1 MACVRV
7 LVALAN
13 GKKRKAF
20 VFIAEGRGGE
30 ACVVE
35 MESKEEAEWK
45 LVAQMR
51 SVVEAKDPAAKEVD
65 DFMIRRF
72 LRSRDSN
79 LEKASD
85 MFLKFLKWRT
95 TVHNG
100 FISEAQIQ
108 NELSQNKLFI
118 QGFSKKGSPILIAFP
133 SKHYPSK
140 RDMNEFKNL
149 VVYYLD
155 KICDMMTRNQEKLVS
170 IVDFQGWGY
179 SNCDIRGYLAA
190 LDILQ
195 NYYPERLG
203 KVFLIHVPSL
213 FMRAWKIVYPYIDKN
228 TRNKFIFVEDKNLR
242 ASLLEDIDE
251 DQLLEIYGG
260 KLKMMPH

>member
-1 MACVRV
+1 
-7 LVALAN
+7 
-13 GKKRKAF
+13 
-20 VFIAEGRGGE
+20 
-30 ACVVE
+30 
-35 MESKEEAEWK
+35 MESKEDAEWK

-51 SVVEAKDPAAKEVD
+51 SAVEAKDPAAKEVD

-72 LRSRDSN
+72 LRSRELN

-85 MFLKFLKWRT
+85 MFLKFLKWRRT
-95 TVHNG
+95 AVPNG

-118 QGFSKKGSPILIAFP
+118 QGFSKKGSPILVAFP

-140 RDMNEFKNL
+140 RDMNELKNL

-155 KICDMMTRNQEKLVS
+155 KICDRMPRNQEKLVS

-203 KVFLIHVPSL
+203 KVLLIHVPAL

-251 DQLLEIYGG
+251 DQLPEIYGG
-260 KLKMMPH
+260 KLKLMPR

>member
-1 MACVRV
+1 M
-7 LVALAN
+7 
-13 GKKRKAF
+13 
-20 VFIAEGRGGE
+20 
-30 ACVVE
+30 
-35 MESKEEAEWK
+35 
-45 LVAQMR
+45 VAQMR
-51 SVVEAKDPAAKEVD
+51 SFVEAQDPAAKGVD

-72 LRSRDSN
+72 LRSRDGN

-85 MFLKFLKWRT
+85 MFLKFLKWRRAAAPT
-95 TVHNG
+95 G

-108 NELSQNKLFI
+108 NELPQRKLII

-133 SKHYPSK
+133 SKHYPAK
-140 RDMNEFKNL
+140 RVLNELKNL

-155 KICDMMTRNQEKLVS
+155 KLCASMPRDQEKLVS

-179 SNCDIRGYLAA
+179 SNCDIRGYLAS

-213 FMRAWKIVYPYIDKN
+213 FMKAWKIIYPFIDKN
-228 TRNKFIFVEDKNLR
+228 TRNKFIFVEDKNLK

-251 DQLLEIYGG
+251 DQLPEIYGG
-260 KLKMMPH
+260 KLKLIHH